1 VSNKTLLLTGGA
13 GFIGHHTVE
22 HILKNTDWN
31 IVVLDGLN
39 YAGNLNYINDILIM
53 KKEDFVKRVHIV
65 FHDLKASISD
75 QILHNLEHYGKID
88 YVIHMAA
95 ESHVDNSIANPV
107 PFVMSNVVGTMN
119 MLEAVKKMGTIQK
132 YIQISTDE
140 VYGPSV
146 AGHLH
151 KEGEPHKPGNPYS
164 ASKAGAEDLAFA
176 YYNTYGLPIIITNT
190 MNNFGERQNPEKF
203 VPKVMKA
210 ILTGDPVIAH
220 CKKVNGSVVDI
231 SSRCWLHARNHSDA
245 LLFLLKNGTAGER
258 YNVTGDLHNVVEMI
272 NFIGSFM
279 GKNPGDYNIVYEDFH
294 SFRKG
299 HDMHYGLDGIKLASM
314 GWKPPVPFL
323 ESLQKMV
330 QWTIERKEW
339 LGL

>member
-1 VSNKTLLLTGGA
+1 MSKNLLLTGGA
-13 GFIGHHTVE
+13 GFIGHHTIE
-22 HILKNTDWN
+22 HILKTTDWN

-39 YAGNLNYINDILIM
+39 YAGNLNYINDILVM
-53 KKEDFVKRVHIV
+53 KKEEFVNRVHIV
-65 FHDLKASISD
+65 FHDLKAPISD
-75 QILHNLEHYGKID
+75 QVLHSLEHYGNLN

-95 ESHVDNSIANPV
+95 ESHVDNSITNPV

-119 MLEAVKKMGTIQK
+119 MLEAVKKMGSIDK

-140 VYGPSV
+140 VYGPSI

-151 KEGEPHKPGNPYS
+151 TEGEPHKPGNPYS

-176 YYNTYGLPIIITNT
+176 YYNTYGLPIVITNT

-203 VPKVMKA
+203 VPKVIKA
-210 ILTGDPVIAH
+210 IMTNQPVIAH
-220 CKKVNGSVVDI
+220 CKKDEQGNVVDV

-245 LLFLLKNGTAGER
+245 LLFLLQNGTAGER
-258 YNVTGDLHNVVEMI
+258 YNVTGERYSVVEMI
-272 NFIGSFM
+272 RFIGHFM
-279 GKNPGDYNIVYEDFH
+279 GKAPEEVNLQYEDFH

-299 HDMHYGLDGIKLASM
+299 HDMHYGLDGLKLAKM
-314 GWKPPVPFL
+314 GWNAPVPLL
-323 ESLQKMV
+323 ESLEKMV
-330 QWTIERKEW
+330 QWTVERKEW